1 MNSFLDNQSEGIWI
15 KYEIKLQF
23 LNVYD
28 ICLIWHKINT
38 LKSNIFIYS
47 VNILN

>member
-1 MNSFLDNQSEGIWI
+1 MNSFLDNQSEGI

-28 ICLIWHKINT
+28 ICLI
-38 LKSNIFIYS
+38 
-47 VNILN
+47 